1 MVKLYDYQMIYQY
14 FQRLSKTKYFIPKCL
29 IQTSLSSKRGGF
41 VVAFE
46 DGRPPPYASTESW
59 RRAVKSSKVATKRN
73 DRTFILG
80 FYKSRC
86 WHVQAYDDLIS
97 FGLIFI
103 RRFLTVINLIMPPNW
118 TPYDRFTFS
127 IKFQSHYLLELR
139 FWCVFYMI
147 RIFWK
152 RSWEGEEC
160 SIASFWLPSWFQLG
174 YKIWEGM
181 RDHRF
186 RSEERGRG
194 SWSYIKTSKISV
206 WNKLHLTCLE

>member
-14 FQRLSKTKYFIPKCL
+14 FQRLPKTKYFIPECL

-118 TPYDRFTFS
+118 TLYDRFTFS

-139 FWCVFYMI
+139 FWCVF
-147 RIFWK
+147 
-152 RSWEGEEC
+152 
-160 SIASFWLPSWFQLG
+160 
-174 YKIWEGM
+174 
-181 RDHRF
+181 
-186 RSEERGRG
+186 
-194 SWSYIKTSKISV
+194 
-206 WNKLHLTCLE
+206 LHD